1 MSKLGSAERD
11 LIRSG
16 DGRVDV
22 GDPGPVDPGQGA
34 VLRIQ
39 RDVRQR
45 MNKTGPEDLSLL
57 ATCAP
62 RLALECYT
70 SLESTRCIIP
80 AWCPLGALW

>member
-1 MSKLGSAERD
+1 MRFKPPVRRGLFLSKQGSAERD

-22 GDPGPVDPGQGA
+22 GDPDPVDPGQGA

-45 MNKTGPEDLSLL
+45 M
-57 ATCAP
+57 
-62 RLALECYT
+62 
-70 SLESTRCIIP
+70 TRPDRRI
-80 AWCPLGALW
+80 